1 MEKLLAALMM
11 GLFSIAS
18 FAMHHE
24 SEASQKTESHEM
36 PKKGKHAKYKNM
48 PGMPSL
54 SVNKRLQAKK

>member
-1 MEKLLAALMM
+1 MKKLLAALMM

-36 PKKGKHAKYKNM
+36 PKKGKHAKYKKNA
-48 PGMPSL
+48 
-54 SVNKRLQAKK
+54 RHAKPQR